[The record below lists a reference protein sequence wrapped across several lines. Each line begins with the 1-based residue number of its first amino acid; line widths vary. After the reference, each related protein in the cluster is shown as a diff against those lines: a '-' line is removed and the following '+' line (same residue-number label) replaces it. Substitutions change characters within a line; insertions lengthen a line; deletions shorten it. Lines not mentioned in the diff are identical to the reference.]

1 MPAPAAQRSRRLRA
15 LHAHLRTAPAAA
27 TEAETQDITAEQ
39 RQSMID
45 ALPTAVQRRM
55 KNMSEEEQDAL
66 LAYMAE
72 KKAEEALWDGPELIL
87 PTIAPD
93 TPVPPKM
100 MHRLNELQL
109 LDSAR
114 EIDDIGYTIVR
125 EAIPLELVER
135 VKGLIKHEA
144 MEQAGLAAKGQDVD
158 IDNETEWTGS
168 AYIHSILYRDP
179 AFEEVLAAPK
189 PMALVHLLLGKSA
202 LMASMG
208 CHFKGPGFATGEG
221 ELRKCSRSLCA
232 FFRSLK
238 SSAAQRCTRTT
249 ATA

>member
-39 RQSMID
+39 RQSMIE

-72 KKAEEALWDGPELIL
+72 KKAEEVLLDGPELVL
-87 PTIAPD
+87 PTVAPD

-114 EIDDIGYTIVR
+114 EIDDIGYV
-125 EAIPLELVER
+125 
-135 VKGLIKHEA
+135 
-144 MEQAGLAAKGQDVD
+144 
-158 IDNETEWTGS
+158 S
-168 AYIHSILYRDP
+168 
-179 AFEEVLAAPK
+179 AAPLK
-189 PMALVHLLLGKSA
+189 ATLYPFISA
-202 LMASMG
+202 AAPPLIPAAAAPRRS
-208 CHFKGPGFATGEG
+208 CA
-221 ELRKCSRSLCA
+221 RRSRS
-232 FFRSLK
+232 
-238 SSAAQRCTRTT
+238 SSWSA
-249 ATA
+249 